1 MISSGEFQVQFF
13 LLLLIVIVKLLPIQY
28 LKLVTSEQI
37 WFQTFYPITRLL
49 NGTGMAEGH
58 INVNLQNLYY
68 NVGTNTEVSDTNTL
82 KIHGNLDD
90 QNHK

>member
-1 MISSGEFQVQFF
+1 M
-13 LLLLIVIVKLLPIQY
+13 
-28 LKLVTSEQI
+28 TSEQI

-58 INVNLQNLYY
+58 NDSLQNLYYNY

-82 KIHGNLDD
+82 KIHDNLDE

>member
-1 MISSGEFQVQFF
+1 MSFKSFW
-13 LLLLIVIVKLLPIQY
+13 LLLIVIVQLLPIQY
-28 LKLVTSEQI
+28 LKLKLKLVTSEQI

-58 INVNLQNLYY
+58 INDNLQNLYY

-82 KIHGNLDD
+82 KIHDNLDD